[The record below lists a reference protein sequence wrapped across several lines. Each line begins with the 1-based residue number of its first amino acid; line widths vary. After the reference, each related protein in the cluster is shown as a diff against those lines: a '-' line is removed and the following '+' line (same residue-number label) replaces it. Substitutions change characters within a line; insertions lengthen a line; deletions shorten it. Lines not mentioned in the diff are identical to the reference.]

1 MLKTRTYLGLLTPCL
16 ALHGSQ
22 RQILDVGCGGGGVTN
37 LLANQHNVFIDAIDS
52 CKEIFTEAV
61 KSFGHRKNIKFSNL
75 SADKIN
81 YENKYN
87 WIFSNSSAYYLG
99 DLIDIFSNS
108 SAYYLGDLIDIFSKF
123 KKALKPNGKLAIQ
136 AQYKTSP
143 QIKRCFD
150 LILSD
155 PLIGT
160 TFKKH
165 KFPVNKLNG
174 KQFAEALL
182 LAGFATP
189 EFKQITHRTMHS
201 VDEIMTIFYSGWHV
215 PWLLNGYSEP
225 VNTEYKVNFKSLLYQ
240 GLLKQADINNK
251 LWLEVP
257 RVYVIANI

>member
-1 MLKTRTYLGLLTPCL
+1 MAVTFKEHAKEYEER
-16 ALHGSQ
+16 AISQ
-22 RQILDVGCGGGGVTN
+22 RLAAKTLIKMMDIKKGDQILDVGCGGGGVTS
-37 LLANQHNVFIDAIDS
+37 LLADQHNVFIDAIDS
-52 CKEIFTEAV
+52 CKEIFDEAV
-61 KSFGHRKNIKFSNL
+61 KNFGHRKNIQFSNL
-75 SADKIN
+75 SANKIN

-87 WIFSNSSAYYLG
+87 W
-99 DLIDIFSNS
+99 IFSNS

-136 AQYKTSP
+136 AQYKTAP

-155 PLIGT
+155 PLIGAI
-160 TFKKH
+160 FNKH

-174 KQFAEALL
+174 KQFAEVLL

-215 PWLLNGYSEP
+215 PWLLNGYSGP
-225 VNTEYKVNFKSLLYQ
+225 INTEYKVNFKNLLYQ